1 MAKILVI
8 DDDQATN
15 RLMKG
20 IVTRLEHTAS
30 SALTLGEGLDK
41 AESESF
47 DVIFLDVHLPD
58 GNGLEAIPVFR
69 KIASSPEIII
79 ITGYGDPDGAELAI
93 RNGAW
98 DYIQKPSSVDKIS
111 LSLIRA
117 LEYRTEKNARS
128 APVLLDRHGII
139 GSGSEINS
147 ALQRLAQAAETAAN
161 VLVIGETGTGKELF
175 ARAIHKNSARANR
188 RFVVVDC
195 AALPESLIESI
206 LFGHRKGAFTGAEKT
221 RQGLI
226 QQADG
231 GTLFLDEVGELP
243 PAVQKT
249 FLRVLQERQF
259 LPVGA
264 KKEIRVDFRLI
275 SATNRNLDKM
285 TESNQFRQDLLFRLR
300 SFSIDLP
307 PLRARKGDI
316 RELVMHY
323 THKLCDLYGT
333 EIKGFAPEF
342 FKALE
347 VYPWPGNI
355 RELFNALEEALSV
368 ARYEPTLFPH
378 HLPTHIRAKVAR
390 QSIRNRS
397 VPAEDPFSGFLPE
410 DNSPDKFPDFKKF
423 RDMLEVMYLKKLM
436 LVTQNTKKEACR
448 VSGISRTRLFELL
461 KKHSIE

>member
-8 DDDQATN
+8 DDDHSIN
-15 RLMKG
+15 RLING
-20 IVTRLEHTAS
+20 IVVKLGHTAVG
-30 SALTLGEGLDK
+30 ALSLREGIDK

-47 DVIFLDVHLPD
+47 DVIFLDIHLPD

-69 KIASSPEIII
+69 KTGSCPEIII

-93 RNGAW
+93 RKGAW

-128 APVLLDRHGII
+128 VPVLLDRHGIV

-147 ALQRLAQAAETAAN
+147 ALQRMAQAAETTAN
-161 VLVIGETGTGKELF
+161 VLVNGETGTGKELF
-175 ARAIHKNSARANR
+175 ARAIHRNSARADK

-206 LFGHRKGAFTGAEKT
+206 LFGHQKGAFTGAEKT

-226 QQADG
+226 QQAHG

-243 PAVQKT
+243 LDVQKT
-249 FLRVLQERQF
+249 FLRVLQEHQF

-264 KKEIRVDFRLI
+264 KNEIKVDFRLI
-275 SATNRNLDKM
+275 SATNRNLDTM
-285 TESNQFRQDLLFRLR
+285 IENNQFRQDLLFRLR

-307 PLRARKGDI
+307 PLRDRKGDI
-316 RELVMHY
+316 RELVMYY

-333 EIKGFAPEF
+333 QIKGFAPEF

-368 ARYEPTLFPH
+368 TRYEPMLFPH

-390 QSIRNRS
+390 QSIRSRT
-397 VPAEDPFSGFLPE
+397 VPADDPFSGFLPKN
-410 DNSPDKFPDFKKF
+410 DHPDEFPDFKKF
-423 RDMLEVMYLKKLM
+423 RNLLEVMYLKKLM

-448 VSGISRTRLFELL
+448 ISGISRTRLFELL